1 MTLKE
6 EQEEYVREVTLTPK
20 GCGSG
25 VPQWDGEAPQTA
37 PQHVPS
43 SPPPTGR
50 AAQWQEGGGG
60 GGRIWDPRL
69 HGRMSASCPTPTG
82 GAHGAGF
89 VNDTPLLQGIQWT
102 PVEFFDNSIICDL
115 IENVS
120 SCPQR
125 GVSTS

>member
-1 MTLKE
+1 MVWGQVPATNLTPVPSFEQFCINYCNEKLQQIFILMTLKE

-60 GGRIWDPRL
+60 GEDLGSPSPWPDVRFLPYTNRGCPRGRV
-69 HGRMSASCPTPTG
+69 C
-82 GAHGAGF
+82 
-89 VNDTPLLQGIQWT
+89 
-102 PVEFFDNSIICDL
+102 E
-115 IENVS
+115 
-120 SCPQR
+120 
-125 GVSTS
+125 

>member
-60 GGRIWDPRL
+60 GGGFGIPISMAGCPLPAL
-69 HGRMSASCPTPTG
+69 HQPGVPTG
-82 GAHGAGF
+82 
-89 VNDTPLLQGIQWT
+89 QG
-102 PVEFFDNSIICDL
+102 L
-115 IENVS
+115 
-120 SCPQR
+120 
-125 GVSTS
+125 